1 MDRIEKCNKS
11 ANPQRA
17 IKNVVS
23 KEQPI
28 CSLRRFRQLY
38 NSKERYL
45 PHEQYLFRYMA
56 CSKMI
61 FFSDFFI
68 TIITMPLGIFR
79 HDAI

>member
-61 FFSDFFI
+61 FFQIS
-68 TIITMPLGIFR
+68 L
-79 HDAI
+79 